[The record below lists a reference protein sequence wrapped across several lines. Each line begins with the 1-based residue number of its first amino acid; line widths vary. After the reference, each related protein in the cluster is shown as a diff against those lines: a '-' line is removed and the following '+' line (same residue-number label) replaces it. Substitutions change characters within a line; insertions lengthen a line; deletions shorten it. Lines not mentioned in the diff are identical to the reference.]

1 MEKKSCF
8 RGGLVLLIVL
18 AIGFLWFQ
26 DLVKKQL
33 VEHTKDSAKYIA
45 TQILADRKWAAFR
58 HKEGSLT
65 LLPAQVTRETTSIA
79 SESGDFNVRLTSRR
93 PVNPKNAAKDSFEN
107 MALEEIERGKDSF
120 EIIEGKGNQKVF
132 RKALADKA
140 TADSC
145 VDPKCH
151 PGKKLG
157 DALGALS
164 ITVPLWK
171 ADRDAGF
178 NSVFLIIFWLG
189 LGGLWWLFNA
199 MGKKKDASGKVA
211 LLLSL
216 QKKEAGAESLARKI
230 LVPTVISLIAGFGI
244 LLLINLRTGEENIM
258 GEGRRKSDLMAVSII
273 KSLQS
278 MMLNG
283 HALEVKQWY
292 EDLASIDK
300 KEAKFIQIL
309 RLNGDEAFSDDHTIK
324 EVNHH
329 LEAEAFAPRGKEEHR
344 EKVPFD
350 QAKFLEAN
358 RTKKKVYY
366 FENIGGEELL
376 TQFTPIENL
385 EQCHQ
390 CHGSEHGI
398 RGVLRISTPILEVQE
413 KISKTRRNSIIIAF
427 LVTVATFLLIGWLV
441 RRRATEPVTLLMGAI
456 QEIATGNLTQ
466 KIDFESRDEIGRLAE
481 NVNKMVADMN
491 QALTQVVSTSG
502 KVSNSIVDLAE
513 SSNRI
518 LDGSREQSNK
528 TGQVAAAME
537 EMSAT
542 VNEVAQ
548 NASNVAGA
556 AKNATSVAM
565 EGGEIVRKTIEGME
579 KISRTVENSSAI
591 MKGLGKSSEKIG
603 DIVKVIDDIADQTNL
618 LALNAAIEAARAGE
632 QGRGF
637 AVVADEV
644 RKLAERTTTATKE
657 IAQMINEIQ
666 KETYNAV
673 NAMAEGTDQVQ
684 DGTDLAR
691 KAGSSLEEIVSAVNK
706 VSDMISQI
714 ATAVE
719 QQSAA
724 TEEITNNIA
733 TISKV
738 SEEAEKKA
746 EQSSN
751 TCKEVEALAQ
761 ELKKSVAKFK
771 LN

>member
-8 RGGLVLLIVL
+8 RGGLVLLVVL

-33 VEHTKDSAKYIA
+33 VGHTKDSAKYIA

-79 SESGDFNVRLTSRR
+79 SESGDFNVRLTSRH
-93 PVNPKNAAKDSFEN
+93 PINPKNAASDSFEN

-120 EIIEGKGNQKVF
+120 EAIEGQGNQKVF

-164 ITVPLWK
+164 ISVPLWK
-171 ADRDAGF
+171 ADKDAGF
-178 NSVFLIIFWLG
+178 NSTFLILFWLG
-189 LGGLWWLFNA
+189 LAGLWWLLNSL
-199 MGKKKDASGKVA
+199 GKKGDASAKSA

-230 LVPTVISLIAGFGI
+230 LIPTVLSLIAGFGI
-244 LLLINLRTGEENIM
+244 LLLINLKTGEENIM
-258 GEGRRKSDLMAVSII
+258 GEGRRKSDLMALSII

-292 EDLASIDK
+292 ADLESIDK

-309 RLNGDEAFSDDHTIK
+309 RLSGDEAFMDDQTIMQ
-324 EVNHH
+324 VNHH
-329 LEAEAFAPRGKEEHR
+329 LESEAFAPRGKEEHR

-358 RTKKKVYY
+358 RTKKKVFYT
-366 FENIGGEELL
+366 EAVGGEEIM

-385 EQCHQ
+385 EACHA
-390 CHGSEHGI
+390 CHGSEHEI
-398 RGVLRISTPILEVQE
+398 RAILRISVPLAEIEN

-441 RRRATEPVTLLMGAI
+441 RKRATEPVTLLMGTI

-466 KIDFESRDEIGRLAE
+466 KIEVESRDEIGRLAE

-491 QALTQVVSTSG
+491 QALSQVVLTSEG
-502 KVSNSIVDLAE
+502 ISNSIEDLAK
-513 SSNRI
+513 SSLQI
-518 LDGSREQSNK
+518 LDGSRDQSTK
-528 TGQVAAAME
+528 TAQVAAAMD

-556 AKNATSVAM
+556 AKNAANVAV
-565 EGGEIVRKTIEGME
+565 EGGEIVRKTIKGME
-579 KISRTVENSSAI
+579 KIAKTVANSSMI
-591 MKGLGKSSEKIG
+591 MSGLGKSSEKIG
-603 DIVKVIDDIADQTNL
+603 DIVRVIDDIADQTNL

-666 KETYNAV
+666 KETQNAV
-673 NAMAEGTDQVQ
+673 KAMVEGTDQVQ
-684 DGTDLAR
+684 DGTDLAK
-691 KAGSSLEEIVSAVNK
+691 KAGCSLEEVVSVVNK

-719 QQSAA
+719 EQSAA
-724 TEEITNNIA
+724 TEEITSNISA
-733 TISKV
+733 ISKV

-746 EQSSN
+746 EHSSN
-751 TCKEVEALAQ
+751 TCKEVETLAR
-761 ELKKSVAKFK
+761 ELKQSVNKFK

>member
-8 RGGLVLLIVL
+8 RGGLVLLVVL
-18 AIGFLWFQ
+18 AIGFFWFQ
-26 DLVKKQL
+26 NLVKKQL
-33 VEHTKDSAKYIA
+33 VGHTKDSAKYIA

-79 SESGDFNVRLTSRR
+79 SESGEFNVRLTSRH
-93 PVNPKNAAKDSFEN
+93 PINPKNAANDSFEN
-107 MALEEIERGKDSF
+107 MALEEIERGKASF
-120 EIIEGKGNQKVF
+120 EAIEGQGNQKVF

-164 ITVPLWK
+164 ISVPLWK
-171 ADRDAGF
+171 ADKDAGF
-178 NSVFLIIFWLG
+178 NSTFLIIFWLG
-189 LGGLWWLFNA
+189 LAGLWWLLNSL
-199 MGKKKDASGKVA
+199 GKGEASAKNA
-211 LLLSL
+211 LLISL
-216 QKKEAGAESLARKI
+216 QKKEAGAESLAKKI
-230 LVPTVISLIAGFGI
+230 LIPTVLSLIAGFGI
-244 LLLINLRTGEENIM
+244 LLLINLKTGEENIM
-258 GEGRRKSDLMAVSII
+258 GEGRRKSDLMALSII

-292 EDLASIDK
+292 EDLESIDK

-309 RLNGDEAFSDDHTIK
+309 RLSGEEAFKDDQTIIQ
-324 EVNHH
+324 VNHH
-329 LEAEAFAPRGKEEHR
+329 LESEAFAPRGKEDHH

-358 RTKKKVYY
+358 RTKNKVFYT
-366 FENIGGEELL
+366 ETVGGEEIM

-385 EQCHQ
+385 EACHA
-390 CHGSEHGI
+390 CHGSEHEI
-398 RGVLRISTPILEVQE
+398 RAILRISVPLAEIEN

-441 RRRATEPVTLLMGAI
+441 RKRATEPVTLLMGTI

-466 KIDFESRDEIGRLAE
+466 KIEVESRDEIGRLAE

-491 QALTQVVSTSG
+491 QALSQVVLTSEG
-502 KVSNSIVDLAE
+502 ISNSIEDLAK
-513 SSNRI
+513 SSRQI
-518 LDGSREQSNK
+518 LDGSRDQSSK
-528 TGQVAAAME
+528 TGQVAAAMD

-556 AKNATSVAM
+556 AKNAANVAV
-565 EGGEIVRKTIEGME
+565 EGGEIVRKTIKGME
-579 KISRTVENSSAI
+579 KIAKTVANSSMI
-591 MKGLGKSSEKIG
+591 MSGLGKSSEKIG
-603 DIVKVIDDIADQTNL
+603 DIVRVIDDIADQTNL

-666 KETYNAV
+666 KETQNAV
-673 NAMAEGTDQVQ
+673 KAMVEGTDQVQ
-684 DGTDLAR
+684 DGTDLAK
-691 KAGSSLEEIVSAVNK
+691 KAGCSLEEVVSVVNK

-719 QQSAA
+719 EQSAA
-724 TEEITNNIA
+724 TEEITSNISA
-733 TISKV
+733 ISKV

-751 TCKEVEALAQ
+751 TCKEVETLAR
-761 ELKKSVAKFK
+761 ELKQSVAKFK